1 MTQAP
6 LSKEAYTLQL
16 DNSGSSSLVVWKHGR
31 ELEELRQEC
40 EEKEQEKRKLML
52 LLKNRAFLSFSCSRK
67 FRIR

>member
-31 ELEELRQEC
+31 ELKELRQEC
-40 EEKEQEKRKLML
+40 EEKEQEKRKLMIL
-52 LLKNRAFLSFSCSRK
+52 
-67 FRIR
+67 